1 MLMSVVKNGGREMIN
16 PNLQKMLVA
25 GESIPAPELMM
36 ILALMMA
43 HNIYENVDPPK
54 RPKAL
59 RMQESAIRSLLRNL
73 ENVGNSTEH

>member
-1 MLMSVVKNGGREMIN
+1 MIN
-16 PNLQKMLVA
+16 PTLQKMLIA
-25 GESIPAPELMM
+25 AEDIEAPELMM
-36 ILALMMA
+36 ILAIMMA

-73 ENVGNSTEH
+73 ENVENSTEH

>member
-1 MLMSVVKNGGREMIN
+1 MIN
-16 PNLQKMLVA
+16 PKLQRMLIA
-25 GESIPAPELMM
+25 AENIEAPELMT

-59 RMQESAIRSLLRNL
+59 RMQESVIRSLLRKL
-73 ENVGNSTEH
+73 ENVENSTEH

>member
-1 MLMSVVKNGGREMIN
+1 MIN
-16 PNLQKMLVA
+16 PNLQKMLIA
-25 GESIPAPELMM
+25 AEGIEAPELMT
-36 ILALMMA
+36 ILALLMA

-73 ENVGNSTEH
+73 ENAENSTEH